1 MELKKKKKNISDQDS
16 NTSSQGI
23 IWHGVEWIPEVQ
35 ETNQSATEAGQQWD
49 EGPGALG
56 WSRKNRKEH
65 ISKTLKKGEKQSKRL
80 LLSFDLWLS
89 KLGFATE
96 IRSTKENTFFFFFND
111 NKFGLQYGSMW
122 GNSTT
127 PNKDA
132 QQTVEDKTMKFRKNK
147 DRKTNMAVI
156 QVHFWKL

>member
-65 ISKTLKKGEKQSKRL
+65 ISKTLKINNKKTTLTLQTFKHQIKE
-80 LLSFDLWLS
+80 W
-89 KLGFATE
+89 TE
-96 IRSTKENTFFFFFND
+96 SLKIIE
-111 NKFGLQYGSMW
+111 
-122 GNSTT
+122 
-127 PNKDA
+127 
-132 QQTVEDKTMKFRKNK
+132 
-147 DRKTNMAVI
+147 MAY
-156 QVHFWKL
+156 L